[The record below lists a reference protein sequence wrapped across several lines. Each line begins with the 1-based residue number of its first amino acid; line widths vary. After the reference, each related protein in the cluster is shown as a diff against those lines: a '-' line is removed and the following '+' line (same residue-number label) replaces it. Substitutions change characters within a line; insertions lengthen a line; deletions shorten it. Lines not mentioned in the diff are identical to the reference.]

1 MLCFRCE
8 HRASFLETGSQPRF
22 ECGNI
27 ENSNK
32 GCYMF
37 IPCRPVVMK
46 KNKGDNRP
54 AHGGYIGARVSAIK
68 LAEDCH
74 LELSDGWLHWMPGRG
89 E

>member
-46 KNKGDNRP
+46 KKQ
-54 AHGGYIGARVSAIK
+54 GG
-68 LAEDCH
+68 
-74 LELSDGWLHWMPGRG
+74 
-89 E
+89 